1 MEDKKLNEKESLEL
15 ITQMIQNTRR
25 NLDTGSGNMFLV
37 WGYVSV
43 LVTLTV
49 LAGVYFTKNPLWMW
63 GFWGIPVI
71 GYLLTFLLMRKRQ
84 KMVKSYID
92 KILVQVWRMFGLI
105 CMIFV
110 LMATDLERYEVILP
124 MGAIVM
130 SMGSII
136 TGCIIRYTTFFIFPA
151 MGLMWGMKSFFD
163 ALNSGTSYVSL
174 VWFTGVVVFA
184 MIVPG
189 HILNY
194 KARKEFMVWMIVL
207 LFILFP
213 VAIKEVQWES
223 VGNMV
228 FYTLGHA
235 FIGASFVGNISLCIV
250 EK

>member
-15 ITQMIQNTRR
+15 ITQMIQNTRQ
-25 NLDTGSGNMFLV
+25 NLDTGSGNM
-37 WGYVSV
+37 
-43 LVTLTV
+43 LTV

-63 GFWGIPVI
+63 GFWGIPVM

-151 MGLMWGMKSFFD
+151 MGW
-163 ALNSGTSYVSL
+163 SL
-174 VWFTGVVVFA
+174 
-184 MIVPG
+184 P
-189 HILNY
+189 
-194 KARKEFMVWMIVL
+194 
-207 LFILFP
+207 
-213 VAIKEVQWES
+213 
-223 VGNMV
+223 
-228 FYTLGHA
+228 
-235 FIGASFVGNISLCIV
+235 
-250 EK
+250 

>member
-1 MEDKKLNEKESLEL
+1 
-15 ITQMIQNTRR
+15 
-25 NLDTGSGNMFLV
+25 
-37 WGYVSV
+37 
-43 LVTLTV
+43 
-49 LAGVYFTKNPLWMW
+49 
-63 GFWGIPVI
+63 
-71 GYLLTFLLMRKRQ
+71 
-84 KMVKSYID
+84 
-92 KILVQVWRMFGLI
+92 
-105 CMIFV
+105 MIFV

-174 VWFTGVVVFA
+174 VWFAGVVVFA

-189 HILNY
+189 TINNVLDRFLLSW
-194 KARKEFMVWMIVL
+194 KFMVWMIVL

>member
-92 KILVQVWRMFGLI
+92 KILVQVWRMFG
-105 CMIFV
+105 
-110 LMATDLERYEVILP
+110 
-124 MGAIVM
+124 
-130 SMGSII
+130 
-136 TGCIIRYTTFFIFPA
+136 
-151 MGLMWGMKSFFD
+151 
-163 ALNSGTSYVSL
+163 
-174 VWFTGVVVFA
+174 
-184 MIVPG
+184 
-189 HILNY
+189 
-194 KARKEFMVWMIVL
+194 
-207 LFILFP
+207 
-213 VAIKEVQWES
+213 
-223 VGNMV
+223 
-228 FYTLGHA
+228 
-235 FIGASFVGNISLCIV
+235 
-250 EK
+250 

>member
-105 CMIFV
+105 CMI
-110 LMATDLERYEVILP
+110 LSCRWE
-124 MGAIVM
+124 
-130 SMGSII
+130 
-136 TGCIIRYTTFFIFPA
+136 
-151 MGLMWGMKSFFD
+151 
-163 ALNSGTSYVSL
+163 VSL
-174 VWFTGVVVFA
+174 RV
-184 MIVPG
+184 
-189 HILNY
+189 
-194 KARKEFMVWMIVL
+194 
-207 LFILFP
+207 
-213 VAIKEVQWES
+213 
-223 VGNMV
+223 
-228 FYTLGHA
+228 
-235 FIGASFVGNISLCIV
+235 ASFVILHFLSFRLWGLCGV
-250 EK
+250 

>member
-189 HILNY
+189 HILNA
-194 KARKEFMVWMIVL
+194 KCKKI
-207 LFILFP
+207 
-213 VAIKEVQWES
+213 
-223 VGNMV
+223 
-228 FYTLGHA
+228 
-235 FIGASFVGNISLCIV
+235 C
-250 EK
+250 

>member
-110 LMATDLERYEVILP
+110 LMATRISNSMRLFFLWGLLSCRWEVSLRVSSFVILHFL
-124 MGAIVM
+124 
-130 SMGSII
+130 SF
-136 TGCIIRYTTFFIFPA
+136 RLW
-151 MGLMWGMKSFFD
+151 GLC
-163 ALNSGTSYVSL
+163 
-174 VWFTGVVVFA
+174 GV
-184 MIVPG
+184 
-189 HILNY
+189 
-194 KARKEFMVWMIVL
+194 
-207 LFILFP
+207 
-213 VAIKEVQWES
+213 
-223 VGNMV
+223 
-228 FYTLGHA
+228 
-235 FIGASFVGNISLCIV
+235 
-250 EK
+250 